1 VGKQYLGGIGKIDN
15 GVVSV
20 SSLWVDERVYYPLE
34 IEPYTP
40 AHHFEGKN
48 DPGFGAKPHIAM
60 ELVERALEMGLPF
73 RAVVGDI
80 LYGEHRKF
88 KEGLEEKGIP
98 YVLSL
103 KPSHTWWHPMGEVGW
118 VEGVAQSAY
127 WNGPDDPGEWVN
139 LQPRFR
145 DGHMNAWWA
154 LEAECGAFSV
164 EKDRRLVVASTDPT
178 TLPSQLVP

>member
-1 VGKQYLGGIGKIDN
+1 M
-15 GVVSV
+15 
-20 SSLWVDERVYYPLE
+20 YYPLE
-34 IEPYTP
+34 VEPYTP

-118 VEGVAQSAY
+118 VEGVTQSAY

-139 LQPRFR
+139 LTSPFAATGRWCAWPSPSAGGRAPISWRPRHR
-145 DGHMNAWWA
+145 QGSHPNQ
-154 LEAECGAFSV
+154 
-164 EKDRRLVVASTDPT
+164 RN
-178 TLPSQLVP
+178 